1 MLSPLLWNSLD
12 LHDDI
17 IKVAVHCIT
26 NSGLISQDNNDRKL
40 NFITSRPFWGPWGIK
55 ALSLHCL
62 CPSSLTLNKR
72 LDRQNLLLRHCVIW
86 VYLIDG
92 VCHRRFFCFRNFG
105 VTLEYSINFFSW
117 SQATPPKKKE
127 HISKLFFNLH
137 GTLVLK

>member
-1 MLSPLLWNSLD
+1 MLSPLLWNSLV
-12 LHDDI
+12 LNDDI

-40 NFITSRPFWGPWGIK
+40 TFITSRPFWGPWGIK

-62 CPSSLTLNKR
+62 CPFSLTLNER
-72 LDRQNLLLRHCVIW
+72 LDGQNLLFRHCVIW

-117 SQATPPKKKE
+117 SQATPQKKKSTFQNYFL
-127 HISKLFFNLH
+127 ISMGHLF
-137 GTLVLK
+137 